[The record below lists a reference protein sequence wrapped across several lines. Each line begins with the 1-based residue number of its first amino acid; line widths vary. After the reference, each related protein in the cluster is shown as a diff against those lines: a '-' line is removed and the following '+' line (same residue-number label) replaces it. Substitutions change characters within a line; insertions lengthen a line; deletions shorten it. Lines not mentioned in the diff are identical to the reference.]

1 MGKNKITWTN
11 KVQAI
16 ASIIAILGGLAGFYK
31 LFSTDKEMQ
40 KQIDNLTIIAKEFSD
55 QTAIMREELD
65 NSRMRNN
72 LLVEQLSI
80 DKDKWTKQNRP
91 DFAFDLEKWDSW
103 TGDGDFT
110 TIEGFSLTNKGG
122 SAHLINVTENLNN
135 TCKLIV
141 PRTYVPSQGRLKFNL
156 SFSDKKDIF
165 LDINLIYKD
174 FEGILYSQRFKS
186 DKISNEMLRDR
197 QSQNLDYL
205 SITSYKPIKIEK
217 K

>member
-1 MGKNKITWTN
+1 MGKNSLKWTD

-40 KQIDNLTIIAKEFSD
+40 KQIHNLTIIAKEFSD
-55 QTAIMREELD
+55 QTTIMREELD

-91 DFAFDLEKWDSW
+91 DFAFDLGKWDSW
-103 TGDGDFT
+103 TGNIDIT
-110 TIEGFSLTNKGG
+110 TIEGFSLINKGG
-122 SAHLINVTENLNN
+122 AAHLINLTENKNN

-141 PRTYVPSQGRLKFNL
+141 PKTYIPSQGRLRFNL
-156 SFSDKKDIF
+156 SFSDKKDIY

-174 FEGILYSQRFKS
+174 FEGTLYSQRFKS
-186 DKISNEMLRDR
+186 DKISNEMLRNR
-197 QSQNLDYL
+197 ENQNLDYL
-205 SITSYKPIKIEK
+205 NITSFKPTKIEK
-217 K
+217 